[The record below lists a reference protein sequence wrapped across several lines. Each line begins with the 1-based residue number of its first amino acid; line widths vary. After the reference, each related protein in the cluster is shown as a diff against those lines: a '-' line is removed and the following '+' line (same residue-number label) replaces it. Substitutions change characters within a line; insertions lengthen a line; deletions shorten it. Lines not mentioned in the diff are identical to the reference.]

1 MIREYYKPLLAFFLI
16 GGMAGIAILFLEK
29 TTPTKKYPVIV
40 QCYWETNG
48 YTSYPQFECDSIKG
62 DVCWKDGNKIVV
74 KNIINV
80 SFR

>member
-1 MIREYYKPLLAFFLI
+1 MINQPYKPLIVFII
-16 GGMAGIAILFLEK
+16 GGIIGIAILILK
-29 TTPTKKYPVIV
+29 TPTKKYPVTV

-48 YTSYPQFECDSIKG
+48 YTSYPQLECDSIKG
-62 DVCWKDGNKIVV
+62 DTCWKDGNKIVV

>member
-1 MIREYYKPLLAFFLI
+1 MMNQYYKPLLAFFI
-16 GGMAGIAILFLEK
+16 GGVIGMASLLYSQK
-29 TTPTKKYPVIV
+29 TTTKHYPISV

>member
-1 MIREYYKPLLAFFLI
+1 MMNQYYKPLLAFFLI
-16 GGMAGIAILFLEK
+16 GGITGIAILFLEK
-29 TTPTKKYPVIV
+29 TKPTKKYPVIV

>member
-16 GGMAGIAILFLEK
+16 GGMAGIAILLLEK
-29 TTPTKKYPVIV
+29 TKPTKKYPVIV